1 MKAARFHGREDVRIE
16 DVEPSTVGPD
26 EVRVDVDAC
35 GVCGSDIH
43 EYEVGPHLTPPEPNP
58 VTGAAVPV
66 PMGHEFSGVVSE
78 RGDGVTSFRE
88 GDPVTVHPN
97 IPCHDCLYCEEGS
110 YNLCANTVAIGFE
123 TGTGGFAE
131 SAVVPAGQVHRLPD
145 AVPVEAG
152 ALVEPLAVGLH
163 AIRRGGLQA
172 GDTVGVFGCGPI
184 GLTVVSA
191 AANAGARRVF
201 VSEPNDARRE
211 VAHDL
216 GADVGLDPVESDPVE
231 RIREET
237 ADGVTHAFEFA
248 GIGPAFNAAVRST
261 RRGGTVTVGS
271 IADEDVTT
279 DLNDI
284 VTTERTI
291 EGTYTYGYPPT
302 AVRTEFGAV
311 VESLAAGE
319 IDTDAFVTGRIDL
332 GEIGESGFEE
342 LRAPDT
348 EHVKILVRP

>member
-1 MKAARFHGREDVRIE
+1 MKAARFHAREDVRVD
-16 DVEPSTVGPD
+16 DVEASTVGPE

-35 GVCGSDIH
+35 GICGSDIH

-66 PMGHEFSGVVSE
+66 PMGHEFGGVVSE
-78 RGDGVTSFRE
+78 RGDGVISLRE

-110 YNLCANTVAIGFE
+110 YNLCVNTVAIGFE

-131 SAVVPAGQVHRLPD
+131 SAVVPARQVHRLPD
-145 AVPVEAG
+145 GVPVEEG

-163 AIRRGGLQA
+163 AVRRGGLQA

-191 AANAGARRVF
+191 AVNAGAKRVL

-216 GADVGLDPVESDPVE
+216 GADVGIDPAESDPVE

-248 GIGPAFNAAVRST
+248 GIGPAFNAAVGST
-261 RRGGTVTVGS
+261 KRGGTVTIGS
-271 IADEDVTT
+271 IADEEVTT
-279 DLNDI
+279 DLNDV
-284 VTTERTI
+284 VTAERTI
-291 EGTYTYGYPPT
+291 EGTYTYEYPPT
-302 AVRTEFGAV
+302 SDRTEFDAV
-311 VESLAAGE
+311 IGSLAAGE

-332 GEIGESGFEE
+332 EDIEESGFEE
-342 LRAPDT
+342 LRASDT

>member
-1 MKAARFHGREDVRIE
+1 MKTARFHGREDVRID
-16 DVEPSTVGPD
+16 DVEPSAVGPA

-58 VTGAAVPV
+58 VTGAEVPV
-66 PMGHEFSGVVSE
+66 PMGHEFGGVVSE
-78 RGDGVTSFRE
+78 LGDRVTSLRE
-88 GDPVTVHPN
+88 GDPVAVHPN

-131 SAVVPAGQVHRLPD
+131 SAVVPAQQVHRLPD
-145 AVPVEAG
+145 SVPVEAG

-163 AIRRGGLQA
+163 AVRRGGLQA
-172 GDTVGVFGCGPI
+172 GDTVCVFGCGPI

-191 AANAGARRVF
+191 AANAGAERVL

-211 VAHDL
+211 VARDL
-216 GADVGLDPVESDPVE
+216 GADVGIDPVESDAVE

-248 GIGPAFNAAVRST
+248 GIGAAFNSAVRST

-271 IADEDVTT
+271 IADEKVTT
-279 DLNDI
+279 DLNDV
-284 VTTERTI
+284 VTAERTV

-302 AVRTEFGAV
+302 AARTEFGAV
-311 VESLAAGE
+311 IESLAAGE
-319 IDTDAFVTGRIDL
+319 IETEAFVTGRIDL
-332 GEIGESGFEE
+332 EEIAASGFEE
-342 LRAPDT
+342 LRGSST